1 MKEIKINDGLH
12 GAIAVFLLHR
22 GVENF
27 GAGGF
32 LTYFGLAEVIAGFFL
47 FYPFI
52 KQFIKEN

>member
-12 GAIAVFLLHR
+12 GAIAAYLLHH
-22 GVENF
+22 GVEYF

-32 LTYFGLAEVIAGFFL
+32 GTYVGPAEAIVGFL
-47 FYPFI
+47 LLYPFI